1 MKRLAVVLPLAVL
14 FLVGCGGGGPAEIK
28 QPADSRPAMAQSASI
43 GNTNCVIKP
52 ARKPGTYRSAVLDM
66 RFDQPGDFNDMGH
79 QVNSYNAVTL
89 YIDKINCV
97 GFDTVVFQTNTPI
110 DTATGALML
119 YDPDVLSSN
128 RDKSIP
134 KDFWPLVDYA
144 KNKGLTVLIKL
155 IPVNY
160 ITDDTICPVCKKLP
174 STFDV
179 NTFFDTL
186 VTYEKQI
193 AQQAQ
198 LHKVDGFYIGTHNIG
213 LDSVEYMTRWEQVIS
228 QVKSVYTGK
237 LLYESCYQCST
248 PIWNKI
254 DIVALGINDL
264 PATVVNNSLSQV
276 VNHPSL
282 IDFVLYVQKNFAQY
296 AKPIIIDSVAI
307 NASATTADLFAMA
320 QSGQNIISMQAN
332 YPQQAIALSVA
343 FELAGT
349 KLNNIVSGI
358 SFKEYMPWGNA
369 SWIQHPNPNRQEDV
383 NFNLV
388 MALGIDL
395 YHNEPA
401 QTKLSEYLQ
410 KPWGYHTMN

>member
-1 MKRLAVVLPLAVL
+1 MKRLAVVLSLAVW
-14 FLVGCGGGGPAEIK
+14 FLAGCGGGSAGPSQNNPSGQILTSQIAK
-28 QPADSRPAMAQSASI
+28 VADSE
-43 GNTNCVIKP
+43 CVVKP
-52 ARKPGTYRSAVLDM
+52 IRKPNTYRSAVLDM
-66 RFDQPGDFNDMGH
+66 RFDQPDFNNQGML
-79 QVNSYNAVTL
+79 VNSYNAVTL

-174 STFDV
+174 ATFNVD
-179 NTFFDTL
+179 TFFNAMAS
-186 VTYEKQI
+186 YEKQI

-198 LHKVDGFYIGTHNIG
+198 LHKVDGFYIGAYQTG
-213 LDSVEYMTRWEQVIS
+213 LDATEYTTQWDKIIS
-228 QVKSVYTGK
+228 QVQSVYSGK
-237 LLYESCYQCST
+237 LIYESCYQCST
-248 PIWNKI
+248 FLWSKV
-254 DIVALGINDL
+254 DIVALGMHDIVL
-264 PATVVNNSLSQV
+264 GTSSNSLTQLI
-276 VNHPSL
+276 NHQ
-282 IDFVLYVQKNFAQY
+282 IVTEFVSYVQKNSAQY
-296 AKPIIIDSVAI
+296 AKPIIIDSVTI
-307 NASATTADLFAMA
+307 NASATKDDLFAMT
-320 QSGQNIISMQAN
+320 QSGQTISHIKVN
-332 YPQQAIALSVA
+332 YPQQAMALSVA
-343 FELAGT
+343 FELTGT
-349 KLNNIVSGI
+349 KLNNIVTGV
-358 SFKEYMPWGNA
+358 SFREYMPWGDA
-369 SWIQHPNPNRQEDV
+369 LWIQRPNLTRQGDV

-410 KPWGYHTMN
+410 KPWGHHTMN